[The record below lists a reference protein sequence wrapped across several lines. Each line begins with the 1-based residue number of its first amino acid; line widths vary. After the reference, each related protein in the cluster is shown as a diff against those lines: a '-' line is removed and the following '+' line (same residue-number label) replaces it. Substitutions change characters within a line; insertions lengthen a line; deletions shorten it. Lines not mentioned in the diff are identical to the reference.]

1 METMNINLNEQ
12 QSRAVTTT
20 SRYVRVIAGAGSGKT
35 RVLTM
40 RVGYLIETLGVEPKR
55 IVAITFTNKAAN
67 EMKKRIQDQL
77 GVKGL
82 GPQISTIHSLCVRIL
97 REDIRN
103 LGYPANFTVLDQDD
117 QKSILR
123 EAYKVRNLDV
133 KTISFSQ
140 MLDYI
145 ADCKAMHIDYERA
158 KELSNGFSRNLEKA
172 EVYGYYL
179 KRQDEMFALDFDDL
193 LLWTVK
199 LLKTF
204 PQVLEKWQYRF
215 QYILVDEFQD
225 IDAVQYEL
233 IKLLAGSK
241 NDVYVVGDPDQT
253 IYTWRG
259 ANVEIIMNFEKDFKP
274 CETILLTQNYR
285 SSPMIL
291 NAANSLIQ
299 YNRMRVEKE
308 LFTNRTKGKKVV
320 HYAAHSEDDEAV
332 YIARK
337 ILEIHKKTGT
347 YNDIAVL
354 YRANYL
360 SRSLEKGLRDF
371 HIPYVIYGGIR
382 FYDRAEVK
390 DMLSYLR
397 MLVTADD
404 LAFKRVM
411 NQPKRGL
418 GGKAQDALF
427 DASRKYGCTMYEAID
442 KAEVTKS
449 ALNSLHDFRSMI
461 EGFKSLMGTV
471 PLDQLLE
478 KIFEETGYRAMLEK
492 DKEDEKISNVKEMM
506 NDIESFIMNY
516 PDATLAGYLQM
527 VNLYTEREDEMETE
541 FVQLMT
547 IHAAKGL
554 EFSTVFVAGLSEGVF
569 PSDRTIAE
577 GLKGLEEERR
587 LAYVAY
593 TRAKD
598 ELYLTEPQG
607 FSFVLSKARVASRFI
622 KEIDDR
628 YIEHTGN
635 GYEFGFNRNTVTANA
650 PSGSSGQALQA
661 APALKAEKYRNG
673 DRVTHEVF
681 GDGVVISIK
690 GKSMDV
696 AFPFPYGVKTL
707 MMGHPA
713 IHKK

>member
-1 METMNINLNEQ
+1 MKIQLNEQ
-12 QSRAVTTT
+12 QKKAVTTT

-40 RVGYLIETLGVEPKR
+40 RVGYLIETLGVEPRK

-67 EMKKRIQDQL
+67 EMKKRIRDQL
-77 GVKGL
+77 GERGL
-82 GPQISTIHSLCVRIL
+82 GPHISTIHSLCVRIL

-103 LGYPANFTVLDQDD
+103 LGYPSNFTVLDQDD
-117 QKSILR
+117 QKAILR
-123 EAYKVRNLDV
+123 EAYKERNLDV

-145 ADCKAMHIDYERA
+145 ADCKAMRIDAKRA
-158 KELSNGFSRNLEKA
+158 LELSNGYARNIEKA
-172 EVYGYYL
+172 EVYAYYL

-199 LLKTF
+199 LMKKF
-204 PQVLEKWQYRF
+204 PPVLEKWQYRF

-233 IKLLAGSK
+233 IRLLAGSA

-259 ANVEIIMNFEKDFKP
+259 ANVEIIMNFEKDFQP
-274 CETILLTQNYR
+274 CETILLTENYR
-285 SSPMIL
+285 SAPTIL
-291 NAANSLIQ
+291 NAANSLIK

-308 LFTNRTKGKKVV
+308 LFTRKTEGKKVV
-320 HYAAHSEDDEAV
+320 HYAAHSEEDEAV

-337 ILEIHKKTGT
+337 ILDIHKKTGT
-347 YNDIAVL
+347 YNEIAVL

-360 SRSLEKGLRDF
+360 SRSLEKGMRDF

-382 FYDRAEVK
+382 FYDRAEIK

-404 LAFKRVM
+404 LALKRVINM
-411 NQPKRGL
+411 PKRGL
-418 GGKAQDALF
+418 GQKTQDQLF
-427 DASRKYGCTMYEAID
+427 EIAREKGITMYEAIPHAKLS
-442 KAEVTKS
+442 KAAS
-449 ALNSLHDFRSMI
+449 NSLESFTEMI
-461 EGFKSLMGTV
+461 EGFKKLTETL
-471 PLDQLLE
+471 PLDRLLE
-478 KIFEETGYRAMLEK
+478 HIFESTGYRAMLEK
-492 DKEDEKISNVKEMM
+492 DKEDEKIFNVKELM
-506 NDIESFIMNY
+506 NDIADFTEQY
-516 PDATLAGYLQM
+516 PDATLSEYLQM
-527 VNLYTEREDEMETE
+527 VNLYTDRDDTMETDY
-541 FVQLMT
+541 VQLMT
-547 IHAAKGL
+547 VHAAKGL
-554 EFSTVFVAGLSEGVF
+554 EFETVFVAGLSEGVF

-593 TRAKD
+593 TRAKK
-598 ELYLTEPQG
+598 ELILTEPQG

-628 YIEHTGN
+628 YIEHVGN
-635 GYEFGFNRNTVTANA
+635 GYEFGFNRDNAAGQTVSPVNTVAVG
-650 PSGSSGQALQA
+650 P
-661 APALKAEKYRNG
+661 KAEKYRNG

-681 GDGVVISIK
+681 GDGVVIQIK

-696 AFPFPYGVKTL
+696 AFAYPFGVKTL
-707 MMGHPA
+707 MIGHPA
-713 IHKK
+713 IHKKD